1 MRQKMYMLLGLLL
14 ATSMLLPACAPAAP
28 QVVEVAKEVVVEKS
42 VIQTVVVEKEVA
54 VEKKVVETVLVEKE
68 KKVVETVVVE
78 KEVEKVVTA
87 TPAPESG
94 GGTLTIASTQD
105 IDNYDPHWN
114 QLIAYAVLIGNN
126 VFSFLTKLGPDMT
139 VQPDLAESWDISAD
153 GTEYTFYLRSSAKFH
168 NGRAVTADDVVYS
181 FNRTLDQE
189 TTFRTK
195 LDPVESIE
203 ALDDYTVRIVTKSAW
218 APFLEDIAVIAIVPE
233 EANDTLSKEPIGSG
247 MFRFVE
253 WVPNDHITLEKNPDY
268 DVPGTPK
275 LDKIIIKILP
285 DMAVALTNLESGDV
299 DAVYEVPAAD
309 ADRFKGRDD
318 FVFQTPPAS
327 NSLFLI
333 EMMVNNTEPLKDVR
347 VRTAL
352 AMCLDK
358 EAIQQNVYFG
368 EGDAQW
374 SSLPKSSWAYIEPPG
389 PSYDPAGAKKLLAEA
404 GYPDGFELTIETI
417 TGVAV
422 MENIATIWQEGLAQA
437 GVTLDVKILDLST
450 WLDSYINL
458 KYETIANWMN
468 VHGDPHS
475 MYDIIFKKHFTDPG
489 SFPNEEMAQLIE
501 DGATTIDTGKRKA
514 IYAKLQQ
521 MLVDEM
527 APVLT
532 VQSQPLIALTSPKV
546 KGWTMNGKGDIF
558 FEGVYVEE

>member
-1 MRQKMYMLLGLLL
+1 MKLKGYAVLALLVVV
-14 ATSMLLPACAPAAP
+14 AMLLPACAPATP
-28 QVVEVAKEVVVEKS
+28 QIVEVEKEVVV
-42 VIQTVVVEKEVA
+42 
-54 VEKKVVETVLVEKE
+54 E

-78 KEVEKVVTA
+78 KEVPVEKKVVETVVVEKEKVVKETVIVEKEVVVTA
-87 TPAPESG
+87 APAPAAG
-94 GGTLTIASTQD
+94 GGTLTIALSGD
-105 IDNYDPHWN
+105 IDNFDPHWN
-114 QLIAYAVLIGNN
+114 QLMSYSILIGNN
-126 VFSFLTKLGPDMT
+126 VFNYLTKLGPDMT
-139 VQPDLAESWDISAD
+139 VQPDLAESWDISDD
-153 GTEYTFYLRSSAKFH
+153 GTVYTFYLRPNAKFH
-168 NGRAVTADDVVYS
+168 NGRAVTADDVIYS
-181 FNRTLDQE
+181 FNHTIEHE
-189 TTFRTK
+189 TTFHTK
-195 LDPVESIE
+195 LDPIEKIE
-203 ALDDYTVRIVTKSAW
+203 AVDDLTVRITTKSAW
-218 APFLEDIAVIAIVPE
+218 APFLEDIAVIAIIPE
-233 EANDTLSKEPIGSG
+233 EATDTLSKEPIGSG

-268 DVPGTPK
+268 DVPGVPK

-318 FVFQTPPAS
+318 FIIQTPPAS

-333 EMMVNNTEPLKDVR
+333 EMATNRYEPLQDVR

-389 PSYDPAGAKKLLAEA
+389 PEYDPEGAKELLVEA
-404 GYPDGFELTIETI
+404 GYPDGFELNIETI

-437 GVTLDVKILDLST
+437 GVTLNVNIRDLST
-450 WLDSYINL
+450 WLDSYINRE
-458 KYETIANWMN
+458 YETIANWMN

-475 MYDIIFKKHFTDPG
+475 MYDIIFKPHLNDPN
-489 SFPNEEMAQLIE
+489 SFPNEEMAQLIT
-501 DGATTIDTGKRKA
+501 DGATTVDQGRRKA

-532 VQSQPLIALTSPKV
+532 VQSQPLIALTSPKIM
-546 KGWTMNGKGDIF
+546 GWTMNGKGDIF
-558 FEGVYVEE
+558 FAEVYIEE